1 MLYVKAASK
10 TVPLLQTVGLST
22 TCKAV
27 LEGPG
32 KDSQG
37 DPQVLFSATGSDPI
51 KQN

>member
-27 LEGPG
+27 LEGLG
-32 KDSQG
+32 RAVRVTHRFCFQ
-37 DPQVLFSATGSDPI
+37 QQALT
-51 KQN
+51 Q